1 MRLLPWTAALT
12 ATLLAHPALAATLAA
27 TPSDGGD
34 AVIGLMAIGVL
45 IAAYFFPAIIAMLRG
60 HHNALAIFLLNL
72 FFGWTCFGWL
82 GALIWAA
89 TAPRRPIEYR
99 IVRDERVRCGRY
111 C

>member
-12 ATLLAHPALAATLAA
+12 AMLLATPALAGTA
-27 TPSDGGD
+27 SDGAD
-34 AVIGLMAIGVL
+34 AVVGLMAIGVL
-45 IAAYFFPAIIAMLRG
+45 IGAHFLPTIIAVLRG

-72 FFGWTCFGWL
+72 FLGWTILGWF

-89 TAPRRPIEYR
+89 TAMRRPIEYR
-99 IVRDERVRCGRY
+99 IVHDERVRYGRY

>member
-1 MRLLPWTAALT
+1 MRLLPWTATLT
-12 ATLLAHPALAATLAA
+12 ATLLAHPALAA

-45 IAAYFFPAIIAMLRG
+45 IVAYFFPAIVAMLRG

-72 FFGWTCFGWL
+72 FFGWTFFGWL

-89 TAPRRPIEYR
+89 TALRRPIEYR
-99 IVRDERVRCGRY
+99 IVHDERVRCGKY